1 MKTLLSILILIGLT
15 GFQHRPDSSGQVC
28 ISAEEKKLYD
38 LIMEY
43 RRLNKLESIPLSE
56 RLTLVAQT
64 HARDL
69 SENYKFDPN
78 NRCNPHSW
86 SSKGKW
92 TSCCYTNDHKK
103 ASCMWLKPKEIA
115 GYDGYGFEI
124 AYYSSIGANAQE
136 GLDGWKISPGHNP
149 LIINLGTWE
158 KVKWQAIGIAI
169 YKEYGLVWFGEVA
182 DPKQPQFCD

>member
-1 MKTLLSILILIGLT
+1 MKTLLAIVILLALT
-15 GFQHRPDSSGQVC
+15 GFYHRPESGSVTCLSS
-28 ISAEEKKLYD
+28 EEKKLYD

-43 RRLNKLESIPLSE
+43 RRSNNLESIPLSD

-103 ASCMWLKPKEIA
+103 ASCMW
-115 GYDGYGFEI
+115 
-124 AYYSSIGANAQE
+124 
-136 GLDGWKISPGHNP
+136 
-149 LIINLGTWE
+149 
-158 KVKWQAIGIAI
+158 
-169 YKEYGLVWFGEVA
+169 
-182 DPKQPQFCD
+182 